1 MKLASRFARDLLE
14 ENSVDYLSDKDLID
28 STNVMFNSMK
38 TFVEE
43 LKGYTDQNSSH
54 FVLKD
59 ASDLK
64 RTCSD
69 PFTIDDAV
77 QISDVYIDSLWTAI
91 RSRLSY
97 TDMSESA
104 AAYSEAP
111 AEGIFSTY
119 ARVSTGRPR
128 ATHDHLVALTR
139 IAAHGPPVATPAAA
153 ELSKDALKNLK
164 SVYGE
169 RFCTQ
174 TWFQGKT
181 SNTVQAL
188 KNKSWDW

>member
-1 MKLASRFARDLLE
+1 MKLASRFAKDLLE

-28 STNVMFNSMK
+28 STNVMFNSKK

-43 LKGYTDQNSSH
+43 LNGYTDQNSSH

-64 RTCSD
+64 RTRSD

-104 AAYSEAP
+104 VAYNEAP

-164 SVYGE
+164 SIYGE
-169 RFCTQ
+169 RFFYTNLVSR
-174 TWFQGKT
+174 KPY
-181 SNTVQAL
+181 NTVQAL
-188 KNKSWDW
+188 KNKSWNW

>member
-1 MKLASRFARDLLE
+1 MKLASKFAKDLLE
-14 ENSVDYLSDKDLID
+14 ENSVDCLSDKDLVA
-28 STNVMFNSMK
+28 STNVMFNSKK

-43 LKGYTDQNSSH
+43 LKEYTNQNSSY
-54 FVLKD
+54 FVSKD

-64 RTCSD
+64 RTRSD
-69 PFTIDDAV
+69 PFNIDDAV
-77 QISDVYIDSLWTAI
+77 EISDAYIDSLWTAI

-97 TDMSESA
+97 TDISESA

-119 ARVSTGRPR
+119 ARVSTGRPC
-128 ATHDHLVALTR
+128 AFHDHLVELTR
-139 IAAHGPPVATPAAA
+139 IAAHVHPVATPAGA
-153 ELSKDALKNLK
+153 ELGKDSLKNLK
-164 SVYGE
+164 RVYGE

>member
-1 MKLASRFARDLLE
+1 ME
-14 ENSVDYLSDKDLID
+14 CLSDKDLVV
-28 STNVMFNSMK
+28 STNVMFNSKK

-43 LKGYTDQNSSH
+43 LKEYTNQNSSY
-54 FVLKD
+54 FVSKD

-64 RTCSD
+64 RTHSD
-69 PFTIDDAV
+69 LFNIDDAV
-77 QISDVYIDSLWTAI
+77 EISDAYIDSLWTAI

-97 TDMSESA
+97 TDISESA

-119 ARVSTGRPR
+119 ARVSTGRPC
-128 ATHDHLVALTR
+128 ASHDHLVELTR
-139 IAAHGPPVATPAAA
+139 IAAHVHPVATPAGA
-153 ELSKDALKNLK
+153 ELGKDSLKNLK
-164 SVYGE
+164 RLYGE

-181 SNTVQAL
+181 FNKVQAL